1 MFSRV
6 LPARTAL
13 FCFCLSWLI
22 GTNSLSLAQD
32 RARDTD
38 LYGTGRGENAS
49 SGGAQPDPQNNNTD
63 LYGAGRGADSSRA
76 APPPV
81 SPGKEADTYGGTSKT
96 RQEFPAGKTD
106 TRGKENDLYSREI
119 RAKEAILVINRP
131 PNIQGLTGLLVM
143 NSAFTRP
150 AGTLAVGGSA
160 MIEDSGKPDYSV
172 IQTPITLTFGITE
185 TIEAGLKAKYVNYAK
200 GTESGIG
207 DTELA
212 FKWRWQTHSTTFPEL
227 AVGMAGILPTAS
239 ESKGLNEV
247 TNWGVKIMAL
257 ATSETSIA
265 SGSVLGI
272 YLETQAVFIDGFSYG
287 KKTNTQDGHGVINAG
302 LLLPVS
308 TNNRFQAILELNKTL
323 KKRRS
328 NTLLADDNQ
337 TAITPALRYVTDTLS
352 VTAGAQLLSKDTKG
366 YEDTIRWIGTL
377 SYQF

>member
-6 LPARTAL
+6 PAKTAL
-13 FCFCLSWLI
+13 LCFCLSWLI

-32 RARDTD
+32 RAGDTD

-49 SGGAQPDPQNNNTD
+49 SGGAQLDPQNNNTD
-63 LYGAGRGADSSRA
+63 LYGTGRGADSSRA

-81 SPGKEADTYGGTSKT
+81 SPGKEADMYGGTSKT

-106 TRGKENDLYSREI
+106 TRDKENDLYSREI

-131 PNIQGLTGLLVM
+131 PNIQGLTGLMVT

-172 IQTPITLTFGITE
+172 IQVPITLTFGITE
-185 TIEAGLKAKYVNYAK
+185 TIEAGFKAKYVNYGK
-200 GTESGIG
+200 NTEAGLG

-212 FKWRWQTHSTTFPEL
+212 VKWRGQTHSSTFPEL

-239 ESKGLNEV
+239 ESKGLNDV
-247 TNWGVKIMAL
+247 KNWGVKVIAL

-287 KKTNTQDGHGVINAG
+287 KKTNTQDRYGVINVG
-302 LLLPVS
+302 VLLPVS
-308 TNNRFQAILELNKTL
+308 TNNRFQTMIELSDTL
-323 KKRRS
+323 GKKRSR
-328 NTLLADDNQ
+328 
-337 TAITPALRYVTDTLS
+337 TALGEGDQMSITPALRYVTDTLS
-352 VTAGAQLLSKDTKG
+352 VTAGAQFLSKEAKG
-366 YEDTIRWIGTL
+366 YEDTIRWVGTI